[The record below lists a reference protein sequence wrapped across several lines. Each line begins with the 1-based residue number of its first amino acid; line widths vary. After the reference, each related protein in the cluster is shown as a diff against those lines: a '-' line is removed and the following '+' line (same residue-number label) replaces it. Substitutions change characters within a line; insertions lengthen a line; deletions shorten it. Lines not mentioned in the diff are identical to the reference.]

1 MDRGALGRGPMNT
14 LCRMVSLSILAVLA
28 LMSAGQGPT
37 GGAGGGSSSTSVPA
51 SRRATNIAVITIKG
65 EIDDTTLRSVVRRLG
80 LAERAGAEAVVIELD
95 TPGGDLWSVLG
106 ICSAIKACPI
116 KNTVAWINKTA
127 YSGGAII
134 ALACRAIVVNESA
147 TMGDSLIINRM
158 FGMINAM
165 DEHDRQKLL
174 SPLIA
179 ELVDS
184 ARSNGYD
191 EMLVQGIASRGVEL
205 WLVENTETHQKLFV
219 TRSEY
224 ELMFEKA
231 PADSPSVL
239 PSAPELSEAERKAA
253 QEAVP
258 APDTGMSRLLQQ
270 KERRGGGPGG
280 PGQARR
286 AESRT
291 DGEAATHP
299 YVPAAPGMAALD
311 EHGDVSR
318 AQHLKSARP
327 VITSADAG
335 KWTLIEHVST
345 GSGPFIFKNDQLE
358 RYGLATDVVR
368 NDQELQ
374 AYFGAKHL
382 LRMNQSW
389 SEGMVAVLTW
399 FPVRG
404 LLIVVFLIALFIE
417 MTHPGLIAP
426 GAIAAGAL
434 IALLAP
440 PLLINMANWWEIAA
454 ILAGIVL
461 IALEIF
467 VIPGFGVAGVL
478 GMLLLFGGLI
488 GTFVPQGTLFPDST
502 RARNDL
508 LYGVTTL
515 VMSVATSGVAMY
527 FISKHFKSLPFLNK
541 LVLKDPVGEEIGPD
555 LLASMAETLGP
566 VRRGMIG
573 TAITPLR
580 PAGRVEMGPG
590 GRIIDVVAELGFIP
604 AGAKVKITSV
614 SDFRIGVEKAEA

>member
-1 MDRGALGRGPMNT
+1 MHT
-14 LCRMVSLSILAVLA
+14 LCRMVTLSVLA
-28 LMSAGQGPT
+28 LLAFMSVGQGP
-37 GGAGGGSSSTSVPA
+37 GGAGGGASPTSVPA
-51 SRRATNIAVITIKG
+51 SRRATNIAVITITGK
-65 EIDDTTLRSVVRRLG
+65 IDDTTLRSVVRRLG

-95 TPGGDLWSVLG
+95 TPGGELGAVLG
-106 ICSAIKACPI
+106 ICTAIKACPI
-116 KNTVAWINKTA
+116 KNSVAWINKTA
-127 YSGGAII
+127 YSGGAVI
-134 ALACRAIVVNESA
+134 ALACGEMVINDGA
-147 TMGDSLIINRM
+147 TLGDSLIINTM

-184 ARSNGYD
+184 ARRNGYD

-205 WLVENTETHQKLFV
+205 WLVENTESHRRLFV
-219 TRSEY
+219 TRQEY
-224 ELMFEKA
+224 KVIFGEE
-231 PADSPSVL
+231 PVDSPSVL
-239 PSAPELSEAERKAA
+239 PSAPPLSEADRKAA
-253 QEAVP
+253 QEAMP
-258 APDTGMSRLLQQ
+258 PPGAGMTKLSE
-270 KERRGGGPGG
+270 KVRRTNNPPGG
-280 PGQARR
+280 PGRASKFARQSDPEHP
-286 AESRT
+286 A
-291 DGEAATHP
+291 HP
-299 YVPAAPGMAALD
+299 YVPAAPGMVELD
-311 EHGDVSR
+311 KEGEVSR
-318 AQHLKSARP
+318 SQEVPSTRP
-327 VITSADAG
+327 VITSSDAG
-335 KWTLIEHVST
+335 HWTLVEHVST
-345 GSGPFIFKNDQLE
+345 GSGPFIFKSEQLQ
-358 RYGLATDVVR
+358 RYGFATDVVR
-368 NDQELQ
+368 NDEELK
-374 AYFGAKHL
+374 AHFGAKHL
-382 LRMNQSW
+382 LRLNQSW

-478 GMLLLFGGLI
+478 GLLLLFGGLI

-502 RARNDL
+502 KTRNDL

-515 VMSVATSGVAMY
+515 VMSVATSGVGMY

-555 LLASMAETLGP
+555 LLASMAETMGP
-566 VRRGMIG
+566 VRRGMVG